1 MEEKIIDFYKR
12 CLYGSNYDIKN
23 KTNIDMISKCCFTN
37 AWKDMARTYPITNEE
52 EREMLKLKMLNDL
65 TNQVSSQHYTPRD
78 IILKYTN
85 VQGLTLG
92 QSQKVVNMFFKYLY
106 TFSDLEHIRPKYFTT
121 CDCPIDS
128 IILNRIKEKQ
138 SQYKDITILQDR
150 VKFKN
155 KVYAW
160 SKINN
165 YDCYLQ
171 LQELIQILSPST
183 KLNFDFD
190 EWN

>member
-23 KTNIDMISKCCFTN
+23 KTNVDMISKCCFTN
-37 AWKDMARTYPITNEE
+37 AWKDMARTYPVADEE
-52 EREMLKLKMLNDL
+52 QRKILKINMLKDL
-65 TNQVSSQHYTPRD
+65 TYQVATQQYNPRD
-78 IILKYTN
+78 IIIKYTN
-85 VQGLTLG
+85 VEELTLG

-106 TFSDLEHIRPKYFTT
+106 TFSDLEFIKPEYFNN

-128 IILNRIKEKQ
+128 IILNRIKEKK
-138 SQYKDITILQDR
+138 SEYKDITILQDR
-150 VKFKN
+150 VKYKN

-160 SKINN
+160 SKIDNF
-165 YDCYLQ
+165 DCYIQ
-171 LQELIQILSPST
+171 LQELIETLSPTT